1 MEPLSEIRDYMVLEV
16 LRLWETQ
23 SLGFEKS
30 RTVKSGEAAAQG
42 GAQPD
47 LDVGIKLTGP
57 CANGQQDYLFF

>member
-1 MEPLSEIRDYMVLEV
+1 MALQVQG
-16 LRLWETQ
+16 LWETQ

-30 RTVKSGEAAAQG
+30 RAVKSGEVAAQG

-57 CANGQQDYLFF
+57 SANGQQDYLFF